1 MHNPNSAIERV
12 KNHLA
17 YKLGQA
23 MIDFTNSSSG
33 GGYIALFKK
42 LYKIKKQHKKEQKIY
57 QQTIQVFPQL
67 KYPSLEACSDYEQ
80 ALRYK
85 FHLSYMLGE
94 VLIKAY
100 QTWYTGGG
108 FKLKNNIKKANK
120 EFQIFREIF
129 KEYDQINSSILEG
142 LIDNKQLFLKEFSR
156 IKNILK
162 IHQDYKAI
170 LDNIFHNFNY
180 FIQNFDLIEEWLLS
194 DDFKERYKKENHPY
208 PSLLDPKKLNDK
220 NEKINYHNIPAELA
234 WEMNL
239 PLPDNYEFVW
249 LNFDLIEEWLLSDDF
264 KERYKKENHPYPSLL
279 DPKKLNDKN
288 EKINYHNIPAELAW
302 EMNLPL
308 PDNYEFVW
316 LGGHA
321 MGCAA
326 LNLFFQRCN
335 VNVKWCG
342 YLNGFDRFVF
352 NYHLLVSNS
361 SSYNALQIFEYR
373 TFTNKFEEEKFFSSF
388 SSKKKILISYKDP
401 FTMIKTILNAN
412 IVKSEYYIQDKKLN
426 ASNITK
432 NTIDILQRYKRKYNK
447 YNIKDFDPYLLQ
459 HQMLIQEFLLKYFKN
474 SKKYFL
480 DMNDI
485 QPENAFITLE
495 KLATYFNFTK
505 PSILDKQFYQEKKSL
520 ATTFLLHYFPLILD
534 FDEFEIEI
542 NAKELNYSKKDDI
555 SDLFFKKKIYID
567 NHQIHFYINKNLD
580 FDKKL
585 YIKIKKIILQ
595 LIYIIKKYINLNQPL
610 CEKDILH
617 YLSLDKKYRDIYLKI
632 INYNLT
638 TLKQHRPDIVASWK
652 YYQEFEKMCKE
663 LDG

>member
-23 MIDFTNSSSG
+23 MIDFANSSSG

-80 ALRYK
+80 ALKYK

-100 QTWYTGGG
+100 QNWYKGAG

-129 KEYDQINSSILEG
+129 KEFDQINSSILEG

-162 IHQDYKAI
+162 IHQDYRAI

-249 LNFDLIEEWLLSDDF
+249 LSSALSGHAAMTMYLELCEVNICKYIHHNPFIIYSNIFMQLLNNPLKYNVIAYTDYTHVYVSRGDLKRFLNLLNKNKPVLYLVRDPISRLKTGLNHINLKANRLDRFDLDTPIERVLDRETYYFESPLPTCDHIKTYWIYAESFFRLNFLTQFF
-264 KERYKKENHPYPSLL
+264 KI
-279 DPKKLNDKN
+279 
-288 EKINYHNIPAELAW
+288 EKITYLDMVSIKPEYAYHTFSQLN
-302 EMNLPL
+302 
-308 PDNYEFVW
+308 
-316 LGGHA
+316 
-321 MGCAA
+321 A
-326 LNLFFQRCN
+326 LYHFRQISKNLFYDT
-335 VNVKWCG
+335 VV
-342 YLNGFDRFVF
+342 YD
-352 NYHLLVSNS
+352 
-361 SSYNALQIFEYR
+361 
-373 TFTNKFEEEKFFSSF
+373 
-388 SSKKKILISYKDP
+388 
-401 FTMIKTILNAN
+401 
-412 IVKSEYYIQDKKLN
+412 
-426 ASNITK
+426 
-432 NTIDILQRYKRKYNK
+432 
-447 YNIKDFDPYLLQ
+447 
-459 HQMLIQEFLLKYFKN
+459 MLGAFL
-474 SKKYFL
+474 
-480 DMNDI
+480 
-485 QPENAFITLE
+485 
-495 KLATYFNFTK
+495 
-505 PSILDKQFYQEKKSL
+505 SI
-520 ATTFLLHYFPLILD
+520 PLILCVD
-534 FDEFEIEI
+534 LENFGVNYADGKIIEI
-542 NAKELNYSKKDDI
+542 LI
-555 SDLFFKKKIYID
+555 TTRQFFKLHKINNYKKINPVLFKD
-567 NHQIHFYINKNLD
+567 NLPFENLI
-580 FDKKL
+580 FCIPKE
-585 YIKIKKIILQ
+585 Q
-595 LIYIIKKYINLNQPL
+595 FV
-610 CEKDILH
+610 
-617 YLSLDKKYRDIYLKI
+617 YLE
-632 INYNLT
+632 NNLT
-638 TLKQHRPDIVASWK
+638 LIKCIQS
-652 YYQEFEKMCKE
+652 Y
-663 LDG
+663 L

>member
-33 GGYIALFKK
+33 GRYIALFKK
-42 LYKIKKQHKKEQKIY
+42 LYKIKEQHKKEQKIY

-129 KEYDQINSSILEG
+129 KEFDQINSSILEG

-239 PLPDNYEFVW
+239 PLPRNKIVYIGYGLSGNAAMLFYLSKYNKVTTNYMQSYNSNYIFNINYQFNKDILVNFKKIHLLYENKAIVLTRDPIERIVTAINHGYW
-249 LNFDLIEEWLLSDDF
+249 KNLNQKDFDLISVDDDIDKVLDRIRYVKKHDMKNNHIEWSDVPTLDMIDNILDNHCFKYNTILKKSNLAINYVDMKQISEEYAFETLQGLAEKFKLTQPNEADRHIISMKQNNIFRYLLPLVLRINKIDIFIIGSSLHVSPRYKIINHLVLDFDNTFYDLLFIAINKEQMLSNDLIIFLKQYMFNFTIALDKKVKFLQSNLLS
-264 KERYKKENHPYPSLL
+264 KEKCIDYLKNKKEIR
-279 DPKKLNDKN
+279 KKL
-288 EKINYHNIPAELAW
+288 
-302 EMNLPL
+302 
-308 PDNYEFVW
+308 
-316 LGGHA
+316 
-321 MGCAA
+321 
-326 LNLFFQRCN
+326 
-335 VNVKWCG
+335 
-342 YLNGFDRFVF
+342 
-352 NYHLLVSNS
+352 
-361 SSYNALQIFEYR
+361 
-373 TFTNKFEEEKFFSSF
+373 
-388 SSKKKILISYKDP
+388 KKIL
-401 FTMIKTILNAN
+401 
-412 IVKSEYYIQDKKLN
+412 
-426 ASNITK
+426 
-432 NTIDILQRYKRKYNK
+432 
-447 YNIKDFDPYLLQ
+447 
-459 HQMLIQEFLLKYFKN
+459 
-474 SKKYFL
+474 
-480 DMNDI
+480 
-485 QPENAFITLE
+485 
-495 KLATYFNFTK
+495 
-505 PSILDKQFYQEKKSL
+505 
-520 ATTFLLHYFPLILD
+520 
-534 FDEFEIEI
+534 DE
-542 NAKELNYSKKDDI
+542 ELVHI
-555 SDLFFKKKIYID
+555 
-567 NHQIHFYINKNLD
+567 
-580 FDKKL
+580 
-585 YIKIKKIILQ
+585 
-595 LIYIIKKYINLNQPL
+595 
-610 CEKDILH
+610 
-617 YLSLDKKYRDIYLKI
+617 
-632 INYNLT
+632 
-638 TLKQHRPDIVASWK
+638 KQHRPDIVASWK
-652 YYQEFEKMCKE
+652 YYQEFEKMCEE
-663 LDG
+663 LNDDIQEKGF